1 MRVLSLSKFSLIK
14 PGVFLAAGS
23 AFPLTMPGVFSK
35 AVAAVSKLPLYSLSS
50 FYGPLLSTYIAPVL
64 AVVSVVSA
72 PLSTKVSVASFRVAG
87 MHSVEAPVD
96 RLLDTLVDA
105 SVTPFSSVTS
115 SFSSVTS
122 SFSSVTPFSSS
133 VTPSKAAAQGH
144 THVLDVETVVPSP
157 TAVSWGVKYFSHMA
171 NSLDPHV
178 LASQSLNFMRQ
189 VELGRTASPNLNT
202 SATLLPTLL
211 KMDLSQESDK
221 DSIGVSLTGETQP
234 KIQPTEEQRY
244 SIVLEKTLSL
254 IKNSPAI
261 HKASRVKADFFESA
275 NWFFNMNS
283 KLKKW
288 VMVVFSKIWNED
300 TPQDQ
305 MCESVSCQRLSVK
318 VEQLEMLEK
327 LGSILK
333 LLVIQRLERGLN
345 NTFFDVS
352 FMEKPLEA
360 LRSRGIIADKDIDD
374 LYDARD

>member
-72 PLSTKVSVASFRVAG
+72 PLSTEVSVASFRVAG

-115 SFSSVTS
+115 
-122 SFSSVTPFSSS
+122 PFSSS
-133 VTPSKAAAQGH
+133 VTPSKAGAQGH

-171 NSLDPHV
+171 NSLDPQV

-221 DSIGVSLTGETQP
+221 DSIGISLTGETQP

-333 LLVIQRLERGLN
+333 LLVVQRLERGLN